1 MIAPDRMELCEI
13 RLPLREPFRI
23 SSGVTDTRQALIVRM
38 RDADGAEG
46 WGECVAGERPHYSPE
61 TVDTAWLAITQW
73 IAPLVLGRAF
83 SGPADVYDVLNTD
96 IRGHRMARAAVE
108 MAAWDLA
115 ARREGVSLSEL
126 LGGTRD
132 AVPTGISLGLQPAP
146 ERLAELADEAVRL
159 GYRRIKVKIA
169 PGRDRTEIE
178 AVRATIGSD
187 FPLSADANAAYRPED
202 TDHLTDLDA
211 FGLTM
216 LEQPFESDDL
226 LRHAVLQR
234 RLRTPICLDESIS
247 SPDRAAD
254 MIALHSGKLINIKP
268 GRVGGHT
275 AARAIHDLATAHDVH
290 VWCGGMLETGIGRAH
305 NVALASLPGFE
316 LPGDLSPSARYWER
330 DIVEPAWTMH
340 EGMLSVPRDRLGIGV
355 DVDLDYLD
363 HCAVRRKQLRATE
376 PDRRREA

>member
-13 RLPLREPFRI
+13 RMPLREPFRI
-23 SSGVTDTRQALIVRM
+23 SSGVTDTRRALLVRL
-38 RDADGAEG
+38 RDRDGAEG

-73 IAPLVLGRAF
+73 IAPLVLGRDFPA
-83 SGPADVYDVLNTD
+83 PADLYDLLD
-96 IRGHRMARAAVE
+96 RSMRGHRMARAAVE

-115 ARREGVSLSEL
+115 ARCDGVSLSEL
-126 LGGTRD
+126 LGGTRST
-132 AVPTGISLGLQPAP
+132 VSTGISLGLQRAP
-146 ERLAELADEAVRL
+146 DRLAELAKEAVHT

-169 PGRDRTEIE
+169 PPRDRTELE
-178 AVRATIGSD
+178 AVRGVIGGD
-187 FPLSADANAAYRPED
+187 FPLSADANAAYGPED
-202 TDHLTDLDA
+202 TEHLIQLDA

-234 RLRTPICLDESIS
+234 RLTTPICLDESIS
-247 SPDRAAD
+247 SPARAAD
-254 MIALHSGKLINIKP
+254 MIALHSGRIINIKP

-275 AARAIHDLATAHDVH
+275 AARAIHDLAAAHDVH

-316 LPGDLSPSARYWER
+316 FPGDLSPSARYWQR
-330 DIVEPAWTMH
+330 DIVDPAWTMND
-340 EGMLSVPRDRLGIGV
+340 GALTVPRGRPGIGV
-355 DVDLDYLD
+355 DVDLDYVD
-363 HCAVRRKQLRATE
+363 HCTVRREQVHSTD
-376 PDRRREA
+376 PDKGREA